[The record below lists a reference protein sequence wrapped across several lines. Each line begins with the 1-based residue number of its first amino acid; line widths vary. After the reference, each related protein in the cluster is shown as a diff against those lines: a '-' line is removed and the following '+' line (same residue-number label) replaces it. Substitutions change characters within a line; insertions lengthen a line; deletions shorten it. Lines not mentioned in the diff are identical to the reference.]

1 MQFLSILSSKGV
13 TVKMPWVGLTNQR
26 QATQAFN
33 TKMTLADTVSIL
45 QCSWPIYI
53 TLHWYEGGCAGTP
66 ASIKF

>member
-1 MQFLSILSSKGV
+1 
-13 TVKMPWVGLTNQR
+13 MPWVGLTNQR

-33 TKMTLADTVSIL
+33 TKITLADTVSIL